1 MHMTKWKKPVW
12 KATHYMGPT
21 LWHLEGKAWRQLK
34 DSGCWG
40 CGERG
45 RGRVGCR
52 GFVGQWNHP
61 VGHRIDALKRL
72 SKPTVQHKERI
83 PIYIMDFGSSGWLI
97 SCNTLMQEFNHTG
110 NCRGVTGSRGTLFFL
125 LIFFPCKSKTAQK
138 IKSIDFSKIYWER
151 LHMYIIVLYNFRIN
165 PFGSHESTRQK
176 MKRTGIALSWQM
188 WAVRSKKSSDF
199 SRSCSWYTAK
209 QGLELRSSYSRSR
222 AFFFPSRHSQTGK
235 LVKVFYTF

>member
-1 MHMTKWKKPVW
+1 MLLNVCQSPLCNTKTESQYTSWTWV
-12 KATHYMGPT
+12 H
-21 LWHLEGKAWRQLK
+21 Q
-34 DSGCWG
+34 
-40 CGERG
+40 
-45 RGRVGCR
+45 V
-52 GFVGQWNHP
+52 
-61 VGHRIDALKRL
+61 
-72 SKPTVQHKERI
+72 
-83 PIYIMDFGSSGWLI
+83 GSSVVTHWCKNLI
-97 SCNTLMQEFNHTG
+97 IQETAEEWWGLGELCSF
-110 NCRGVTGSRGTLFFL
+110 CSFF
-125 LIFFPCKSKTAQK
+125 FSCKSKTAQK

-151 LHMYIIVLYNFRIN
+151 LHMYIIVLYNFQIN